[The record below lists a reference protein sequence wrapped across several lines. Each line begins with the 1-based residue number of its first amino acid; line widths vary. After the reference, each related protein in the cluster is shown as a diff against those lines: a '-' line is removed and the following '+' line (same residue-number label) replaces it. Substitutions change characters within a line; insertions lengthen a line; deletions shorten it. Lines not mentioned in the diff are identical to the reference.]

1 MKKVL
6 ITILFSSI
14 LFSLSTSAQNYDN
27 AVGLR
32 LGWGLG
38 GSIKHFFDESKAVEG
53 ILQLGG
59 PFSNYTQ
66 VTGLFQIHK
75 PLDEVTPGLQ
85 WYFGGG
91 GFVGFFSGVFST
103 YSTRIG
109 IAGNIGLDYAFE
121 DIPLNISLDWVP
133 GIAIIGFGTGFGAG
147 TAGGL
152 AVRYIF

>member
-1 MKKVL
+1 MKQTLLRLV
-6 ITILFSSI
+6 IGSFLFGSN
-14 LFSLSTSAQNYDN
+14 LQAQNYDN

-32 LGWGLG
+32 LGWGFG
-38 GSIKHFFDESKAVEG
+38 GSIKHFFDDSKAVEG
-53 ILQLGG
+53 IVQVGG
-59 PFSNYTQ
+59 LYTNYTQ
-66 VTGLFQIHK
+66 ITGLFQVHK
-75 PLDEVTPGLQ
+75 PLDDVAPGLQ

-121 DIPLNISLDWVP
+121 DIPLNVSLDWVP
-133 GIAIIGFGTGFGAG
+133 GIALVGFGSSFGAG

>member
-6 ITILFSSI
+6 FTILFSSI
-14 LFSLSTSAQNYDN
+14 LLSLCTRAQNYDN

-66 VTGLFQIHK
+66 ITALFQIHK

-121 DIPLNISLDWVP
+121 DLPLNISLDWIP

>member
-6 ITILFSSI
+6 VTILFSSI
-14 LFSLSTSAQNYDN
+14 LLTLSTSAQNYDN

-53 ILQLGG
+53 IVQIGG
-59 PFSNYTQ
+59 VYTNYTQ
-66 VTGLFQIHK
+66 ITGLFQIHK

-121 DIPLNISLDWVP
+121 DLPLNISLDWVP